1 MGENTV
7 TENNYIDPSNLEQRE
22 KEAIMVT
29 SNIRNYFH
37 RLHYIDLQPHT
48 PEEYYDTLKDWGEFK
63 PFKEPKI
70 RDAYKDAG
78 ITFGL
83 RVKAL
88 FSSDAKAEL
97 EKKSKDAEAIHENDI
112 RLALDRYQKCEK
124 RFCDKQNLQ
133 HKEVEERHRKMRSGD
148 VEQIEEYF
156 EFVLQQDSYSTDLE
170 SQFLI
175 DVADLQYDE
184 VNKKLSFAYRIPN
197 KEEILTF
204 SSFVYDREQDEI
216 LPKSI
221 DEKHQSVQRN
231 HIMHRVLLR
240 PLIMIYSSD
249 LYGFIND
256 VEITGF
262 LEYYDPA
269 YGTRRRKNVVI
280 FHMSRDEFLQTD
292 FEKVNVE
299 SLYSQRLKAKE
310 SSGLYSKEPKE
321 ILGIDTTKRKT
332 NSKNKK

>member
-70 RDAYKDAG
+70 RDAG

-83 RVKAL
+83 RVNAL

-97 EKKSKDAEAIHENDI
+97 GKKRKDAEAIHENDT
-112 RLALDRYQKCEK
+112 RRALDRYHKSEM
-124 RFCDKQNLQ
+124 RFYDKQHQQ
-133 HKEVEERHRKMRSGD
+133 HKEVEERHRKMKSGD

-156 EFVLQQDSYSTDLE
+156 TFVLQHDNYSTDFE

-184 VNKKLSFAYRIPN
+184 INKKLSFAYRIPN

-204 SSFVYDREQDEI
+204 SSFVYDRDQDEI
-216 LPKSI
+216 LPKPI
-221 DEKHQSVQRN
+221 DEKHQLVQRN

-240 PLIMIYSSD
+240 ALIMIYLSD
-249 LYGFIND
+249 SYGFIND

-262 LEYYDPA
+262 LEYYDSS
-269 YGTRRRKNVVI
+269 YGTLRRKDVVN
-280 FHMSRDEFLQTD
+280 FHMSRDEFEQTD

-299 SLYSQRLKAKE
+299 KLYSERLKAKE
-310 SSGLYSKEPKE
+310 SFGLYSKESKE